1 MKAERDI
8 AIDQVV
14 RISISV
20 SGEPGGEG
28 LKEEGGPGGESE
40 GSWGK
45 SEALRDRRQMS
56 VRGRGGKQISVEEGT
71 TLLDAIVQSGMR
83 IRASCGGKGTCGK
96 CRVYASGELSPVT
109 SREEAFLSP
118 GELAAGLR
126 LACQARALGDVDIRI
141 PSETQITRAQ
151 ILTAGVVGDGREEQG
166 QGHGHALQVDP
177 LVRKVYLELD
187 LPSLDDT
194 DADFERLE
202 RKVAATPR
210 LRVPRVSAG
219 LDVIR
224 RMPFIIQEAD
234 YKVTAVLNSLEAE
247 APATATV
254 MATIL
259 ALEPG
264 DTTDRCYGV
273 AFDIGTTTVAGFLM
287 DLVTGREVGVASR
300 MNAQAA
306 YGDDVISRIG
316 FARDNPDGTDRLQEK
331 IIGVLNSI
339 IDDLTRDSG
348 IEKDNIY
355 LMTVVGNTCMHHLFL
370 GVNPGQLGVSPYVPV
385 IKSLLAVPAR
395 DLGISINPTA
405 PVVVL
410 PNIGGFVGADTVGV
424 ILATSLYRGDE
435 LRLAIDLGTNGEMA
449 LGSRERIVA
458 CSTAAGP
465 AFEGSRISQGMPAM
479 TGAIEWVEIND
490 DVEVRVVGGPG
501 TPARGICGSGL
512 LDAVAGLLR
521 LGIIEETGRMLRP
534 LECEELTGRRL
545 PPAIAR
551 RVREGRRGLEFV
563 LIEDFADDLADDH
576 KAGGA
581 GGSVVLTQRDIREF
595 QLAKGAIFAGTQ
607 ILKGIMGV
615 EDKDISEVL
624 LAGAFGNYLR
634 KESARAVGLIPQIP
648 LERVRGVGNAAGTGA
663 KMALLS
669 KAQIMAAEALAGR
682 VEYIELGSHPRF
694 QEEFARAMFFPR
706 PDDHAGA

>member
-8 AIDQVV
+8 AISQVV
-14 RISISV
+14 KITISWE
-20 SGEPGGEG
+20 SGEGRAGEG
-28 LKEEGGPGGESE
+28 S
-40 GSWGK
+40 
-45 SEALRDRRQMS
+45 Q
-56 VRGRGGKQISVEEGT
+56 QIYVDEGT
-71 TLLDAIVQSGMR
+71 TLLDAAVQAGMR

-109 SREEAFLSP
+109 SSEEAFLSP
-118 GELAAGLR
+118 RELAAGLR
-126 LACQARALGDVDIRI
+126 LACQAKARGDVSIRI
-141 PSETQITRAQ
+141 PSETRITGAQ
-151 ILTAGVVGDGREEQG
+151 ILTAGAAAGDGRDEQTFK
-166 QGHGHALQVDP
+166 VDP
-177 LVRKVYLELD
+177 LLRKVYLELD
-187 LPSLDDT
+187 PPSLDDT

-202 RKVAATPR
+202 RKIATA
-210 LRVPRVSAG
+210 LRPRVSRVSAD
-219 LDVIR
+219 LDMIR
-224 RMPFIIQEAD
+224 RMPFLIREAG
-234 YKVTAVLNSLEAE
+234 YRVTAVLNSFEDSFDSEDFLHPGDSRGLRGLRDG
-247 APATATV
+247 APAMGAP
-254 MATIL
+254 AKIL

-264 DTTDRCYGV
+264 DTADKCYGV

-287 DLVTGREVGVASR
+287 DLVTGREIAVGSR

-306 YGDDVISRIG
+306 YGDDVISRIE
-316 FARDNPDGTDRLQEK
+316 FARENPDGTVRLQEK
-331 IIGVLNSI
+331 ITGVLNSI
-339 IDDLTRDSG
+339 IDDLIRDSG
-348 IEKDNIY
+348 IVRDNIY

-385 IKSLLAVPAR
+385 VKRLLAVPAC
-395 DLGISINPTA
+395 DLGININPAA

-424 ILATSLYRGDE
+424 ILATALYRSDE
-435 LRLAIDLGTNGEMA
+435 LKLVIDLGTNGEMA

-490 DVEVRVVGGPG
+490 DVEIRVVGGPG

-512 LDAVAGLLR
+512 LDAIAGLRR
-521 LGIIEETGRMLRP
+521 LGVIDQTGRMLGPR
-534 LECEELTGRRL
+534 ECEEATGRRL
-545 PPAIAR
+545 PPAIEGR
-551 RVREGRRGLEFV
+551 IREGRRGLEFV
-563 LIEDFADDLADDH
+563 LVDDPR
-576 KAGGA
+576 
-581 GGSVVLTQRDIREF
+581 GSVVLTQRDVREF

-607 ILKGIMGV
+607 ILKEVMGV
-615 EDKDISEVL
+615 EDADISEVL

-634 KESARAVGLIPQIP
+634 KESARAVGLIPGVP

-669 KAQIMAAEALAGR
+669 KEQVMAAEALASR

-694 QEEFARAMFFPR
+694 QEEFAKAMFFPR
-706 PDDHAGA
+706 PGDHAGA